1 MKCYMGE
8 NLFPFSV
15 QQNLRVSV
23 QKMRITVFHK
33 VLCIAILPYFLN
45 SLHWF
50 KTTFHAFSEGK
61 CEKSEGNWWFRKIQ
75 NFVFDLNTIH
85 AYNWNKM
92 ILPIKWR
99 FILSIIDSRLL
110 SMYFLRLSVRKVRV
124 IDSKTS
130 IEWIKM
136 LNWVPS
142 ELPSYFHF

>member
-1 MKCYMGE
+1 MRVKVENFVIFICCTLMLMKHISAHQM
-8 NLFPFSV
+8 
-15 QQNLRVSV
+15 
-23 QKMRITVFHK
+23 K
-33 VLCIAILPYFLN
+33 VYTKYN
-45 SLHWF
+45 WF
-50 KTTFHAFSEGK
+50 KTTSHIFSEGK

-136 LNWVPS
+136 LNWAPS